1 MAVVVQPG
9 FFIQVLALEA
19 QGVVGGAGVAV
30 AVTGLGELAPGAV
43 VADPGELT
51 VAFCQLH
58 RGAEV
63 VGVDAVERRLGWLVF
78 GVEHRAGGAAGV
90 DGLEAVFELGGGHEA
105 VGFEQV
111 DHPPLGGEA
120 GILEPM
126 AALGDR

>member
-9 FFIQVLALEA
+9 FFIQVLTLEA

-43 VADPGELT
+43 VADPGELSAGLA

-63 VGVDAVERRLGWLVF
+63 VGVDGR
-78 GVEHRAGGAAGV
+78 
-90 DGLEAVFELGGGHEA
+90 EAVFELGGGQGALGLARPVPLELHRQTTA
-105 VGFEQV
+105 VGV
-111 DHPPLGGEA
+111 A
-120 GILEPM
+120 GDQMVLAP
-126 AALGDR
+126 GV